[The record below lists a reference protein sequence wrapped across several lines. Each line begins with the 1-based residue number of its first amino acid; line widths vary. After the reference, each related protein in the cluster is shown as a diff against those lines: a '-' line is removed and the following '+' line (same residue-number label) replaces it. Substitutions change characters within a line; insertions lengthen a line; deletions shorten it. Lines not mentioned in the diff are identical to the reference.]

1 MIRLVMVF
9 FLYLSQCSLSFL
21 DLLVYKFQQIRKMFG
36 YFFKTVFFILQLL
49 FLISWLHCL
58 LGCLILFFI
67 SLMLNW
73 LFSLVFHSP
82 FLQFFCI
89 SFAIL
94 SEFID
99 IFFCHVLPNINPITL
114 FFQIL
119 LFIFTHCIFSFLE
132 VTLGYFFYLSSISSY
147 LFI

>member
-1 MIRLVMVF
+1 MNHFLQFDNDTSCYGF

-73 LFSLVFHSP
+73 LFSLVFQSFILP
-82 FLQFFCI
+82 FCNSFAFLLQFF
-89 SFAIL
+89 L
-94 SEFID
+94 SS
-99 IFFCHVLPNINPITL
+99 L
-114 FFQIL
+114 
-119 LFIFTHCIFSFLE
+119 IFSSAMSCL
-132 VTLGYFFYLSSISSY
+132 TLIPSHFFFKSYYSFSHIVYFHF
-147 LFI
+147 